1 MGCASDARI
10 PRSGFSDL
18 GVQVIR
24 ILAAQPAIQQHHLV
38 LRNVVA
44 KTESP
49 RAQPVLAFTRPNP
62 MQLFDR
68 IFLALVVRVQREDCD
83 RLFKPLHKFR
93 AGSGAS

>member
-1 MGCASDARI
+1 
-10 PRSGFSDL
+10 
-18 GVQVIR
+18 
-24 ILAAQPAIQQHHLV
+24 
-38 LRNVVA
+38 
-44 KTESP
+44 
-49 RAQPVLAFTRPNP
+49 